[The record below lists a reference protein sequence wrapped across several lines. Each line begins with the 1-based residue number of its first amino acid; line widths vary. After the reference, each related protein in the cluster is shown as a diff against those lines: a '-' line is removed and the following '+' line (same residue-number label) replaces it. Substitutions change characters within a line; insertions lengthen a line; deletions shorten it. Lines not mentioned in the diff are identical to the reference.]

1 MKRSGELAKI
11 GSQMV
16 RGDIAFDLTKMHA
29 IFAAFAEKATKL
41 PSLFPDDSKTGETR
55 ARAAIWERPDEWKAA
70 IDKFAADTKEARAQ
84 ATDLESFKTTF
95 RQVGRHCHSCHET
108 FRGPPLQHHHHR

>member
-1 MKRSGELAKI
+1 MKRSGEQAKI

-16 RGDIAFDLTKMHA
+16 RGDIAFDLAKMHA

-95 RQVGRHCHSCHET
+95 RQVGRPCHSCHET